1 MTTID
6 LKNILIHKISGIND
20 KDFLNAIKTIIEA
33 KEESIIYKT
42 NSEQRKR
49 ILEGKKQIAKG
60 EYFSNDQVE
69 TYINKWLKEK

>member
-1 MTTID
+1 MTTVD

-20 KDFLNAIKTIIEA
+20 KAFLNAIKTIIEA
-33 KEESIIYKT
+33 REESLIYKT

-49 ILEGKKQIAKG
+49 ILEGKKQIEKG

-69 TYINKWLKEK
+69 IYINKWLKEK

>member
-1 MTTID
+1 MTTVD
-6 LKNILIHKISGIND
+6 LKSILIHKISGIND
-20 KDFLNAIKTIIEA
+20 KAFLNAIKTIIEA
-33 KEESIIYKT
+33 KEDSIIYKT

-49 ILEGKKQIAKG
+49 ILEGKKQIARG